1 MVRKKKEAEWTEE
14 KTEREMQKPIQ
25 FEINTKEFEKLT
37 RDIYNNQDNHDFKI
51 IINKRTYNLKN
62 AKKIW
67 MEVTKRK
74 TTKSEAR

>member
-1 MVRKKKEAEWTEE
+1 
-14 KTEREMQKPIQ
+14 MQKPIQ

-51 IINKRTYNLKN
+51 IINKRTYNLKY

-74 TTKSEAR
+74 TTKSEAK